1 MLQTRIVPWINYEE
15 FETVYKWLF
24 SDRKTQLDQ
33 VKLGIDRVQTWNN
46 RGEIPSSVDMTAAF
60 IEIIIRD
67 EQIGQHMSHK
77 ELRLMYAMAIIRFVN
92 GLVDREQK
100 GKFAKSINTL
110 ARMMGLPS
118 WFVDLR
124 HASTHERL
132 PSLTVLRDG
141 ALQAVGWLHDNYWI
155 HNIKS
160 TEQKQAMQQNPEIKL
175 KLNQYKECR
184 KTYIKEKYTGNR
196 VDPDAYVACIQDL
209 VEIIDDDV
217 IREDI
222 IPLLL
227 GVGGLVP
234 TGKKKRASAEDMTIS
249 KGLIELWTPLLQ
261 GLDVGFPNFSE
272 EIITAMIAKLD
283 TSYDFEINEILLNP
297 YAAFATKNTEDP
309 TKAPS
314 YLLTITCWLRHFVQE
329 FEGSSKNRT
338 LTHISMD
345 DILEGCL
352 RKPNYYTRSVLQ
364 SIASVDPELG
374 KSIKPFIRYIDQMIM
389 KYIGEKS
396 KTQHI
401 PLHKQEDQALEDELK
416 TLETQL
422 VNIKTKPNHVQR
434 KQRKSQV
441 NQDEQDDKMDIDD
454 ESAAESAWKLY
465 EDWTPCPIGTLP
477 NGKVPCLDMNMLLQ
491 GN

>member
-24 SDRKTQLDQ
+24 ADRKTQLDQ
-33 VKLGIDRVQTWNN
+33 VNLGIDRVQTWNN
-46 RGEIPSSVDMTAAF
+46 RGEIPSSVDMTAVF

-67 EQIGQHMSHK
+67 EQLGQHMSHK
-77 ELRLMYAMAIIRFVN
+77 ELRLMYAMGIIRFVN

-100 GKFAKSINTL
+100 GKFAKSINSL

-155 HNIKS
+155 HNIKT

-184 KTYIKEKYTGNR
+184 KTYIREKYTNKKI
-196 VDPDAYVACIQDL
+196 DPNAYVACIQDL

-227 GVGGLVP
+227 GVGGIVP
-234 TGKKKRASAEDMTIS
+234 TGKKKRATAEDMIIS

-261 GLDVGFPNFSE
+261 GLDVGFPNFGE
-272 EIITAMIAKLD
+272 EFITAMIEKLN
-283 TSYDFEINEILLNP
+283 TNYDFEINEVLLNP
-297 YAAFATKNTEDP
+297 YAAFATQKTEDP

-314 YLLTITCWLRHFVQE
+314 YLLTITCWLRHFVRE
-329 FEGSSKNRT
+329 FEASSKNRT
-338 LTHISMD
+338 LTQISID
-345 DILEGCL
+345 DILEECL
-352 RKPNYYTRSVLQ
+352 RNPNYYTRSVLQ
-364 SIASVDPELG
+364 SISTVDPELG
-374 KSIKPFIRYIDQMIM
+374 KSIKPFVRYIDQMIM

-396 KTQHI
+396 KTQNI
-401 PLHKQEDQALEDELK
+401 PLHNQDHQALEDELEA
-416 TLETQL
+416 LEIQL
-422 VNIKTKPNHVQR
+422 VNIKSKPNHVQKKLR
-434 KQRKSQV
+434 SVV
-441 NQDEQDDKMDIDD
+441 NHESEQDKMDIDN
-454 ESAAESAWKLY
+454 ESDSAWKAY
-465 EDWTPCPIGTLP
+465 DDWKPCPIGTLP
-477 NGKVPCLDMNMLLQ
+477 NGKVPCLDINMLLQ
-491 GN
+491 NN

>member
-1 MLQTRIVPWINYEE
+1 MLQTRIVPWVNHEE

-24 SDRKTQLDQ
+24 ANRKTQQDQ
-33 VKLGIDRVQTWNN
+33 VQLGIDRVQTWNN

-67 EQIGQHMSHK
+67 EQHGQHMSHK

-110 ARMMGLPS
+110 ARRMGLPS

-141 ALQAVGWLHDNYWI
+141 ALQAVAWLHDNYWI

-160 TEQKQAMQQNPEIKL
+160 IEQHAMRQNPEIKL

-184 KTYIKEKYTGNR
+184 KTYIKDKYSGKNIE
-196 VDPDAYVACIQDL
+196 PDAYVACIQDL
-209 VEIIDDDV
+209 IEIIDDDV

-227 GVGGLVP
+227 GVGGIVP
-234 TGKKKRASAEDMTIS
+234 TGKKKRASAEDMNIS

-261 GLDVGFPNFSE
+261 GFDVGFPNFGE
-272 EIITAMIAKLD
+272 DLITAMIGKLN
-283 TSYDFEINEILLNP
+283 TSYDFEINQTLLNP
-297 YAAFATKNTEDP
+297 YVAFATKNAEDP

-314 YLLTITCWLRHFVQE
+314 YLLTITGWLKHFTQE
-329 FEGSSKNRT
+329 FETSYKKRT
-338 LTHISMD
+338 LSHISID
-345 DILEGCL
+345 DILESCL
-352 RKPNYYTRSVLQ
+352 RNPNYYTRSVLQ
-364 SIASVDPELG
+364 SISNVDAELG
-374 KSIKPFIRYIDQMIM
+374 KSIKPFVRYIDQMIL
-389 KYIGEKS
+389 KYIGEKT
-396 KTQHI
+396 KTQNI
-401 PLHKQEDQALEDELK
+401 PPHKLDHQVLEEELK
-416 TLETQL
+416 SLETQL
-422 VNIKTKPNHVQR
+422 VNIKSKPSNHVR
-434 KQRKSQV
+434 KKAKTVINDTSKD
-441 NQDEQDDKMDIDD
+441 DEMDIEYDQIG
-454 ESAAESAWKLY
+454 SAWSLY
-465 EDWTPCPIGTLP
+465 DDWKPCPIGTLP
-477 NGKVPCLDMNMLLQ
+477 NGSVPCLDINLLLLQ
-491 GN
+491 SE